1 MISVAPG
8 GDTIGTTFVEFWQN
22 TVIPNLS
29 SIALGTIVLVAIILV
44 WVIKDTARRGA
55 NTIVWSV
62 FTVVG
67 LGLIPL
73 IVYLLVRDPLTLDDH
88 MTDKL
93 SDEVLR
99 LQRNYY
105 AFLMDEQD
113 RKCPVCGH
121 EAKSRYRFCP
131 ACGTELRKVCPGCG
145 ELLESNWKS
154 CPHCG
159 HKIEQSES
167 KGELV

>member
-1 MISVAPG
+1 
-8 GDTIGTTFVEFWQN
+8 
-22 TVIPNLS
+22 
-29 SIALGTIVLVAIILV
+29 VLIAIILI

-55 NTIVWSV
+55 NTVVWSV
-62 FTVVG
+62 FMVIG
-67 LGLIPL
+67 LGLLPL

-88 MTDKL
+88 TTDKL
-93 SDEVLR
+93 NDEVLR

-105 AFLMDEQD
+105 AFLLDEQD
-113 RKCPVCGH
+113 RKCPICGH

-145 ELLESNWKS
+145 ELMESNWKS

-159 HKIEQSES
+159 HRVEQSES

>member
-1 MISVAPG
+1 M
-8 GDTIGTTFVEFWQN
+8 
-22 TVIPNLS
+22 PNLTS
-29 SIALGTIVLVAIILV
+29 VVLGTVVLVAIILI
-44 WVIKDTARRGA
+44 WVIKDTTRRGS
-55 NTIVWSV
+55 NTGVWSAL
-62 FTVVG
+62 TVIG
-67 LGLIPL
+67 LGLLPL

-99 LQRNYY
+99 LQRGYY

-121 EAKSRYRFCP
+121 ETKSGYRFCP
-131 ACGTELRKVCPGCG
+131 ACGTELRRVCPACG
-145 ELLESNWKS
+145 ELMESNWKS

-159 HKIEQSES
+159 HKVEQAES

>member
-1 MISVAPG
+1 MLI
-8 GDTIGTTFVEFWQN
+8 
-22 TVIPNLS
+22 
-29 SIALGTIVLVAIILV
+29 AIILI

-55 NTIVWSV
+55 NTVVWSV
-62 FTVVG
+62 FMVIG
-67 LGLIPL
+67 LGLLPL

-88 MTDKL
+88 TTDKL
-93 SDEVLR
+93 NDEVLR

-105 AFLMDEQD
+105 AFLLDEQD
-113 RKCPVCGH
+113 RKCPICGH
-121 EAKSRYRFCP
+121 EANSRYRFCP

-145 ELLESNWKS
+145 ELMESNWKS

-159 HKIEQSES
+159 HRVEQSES

>member
-1 MISVAPG
+1 
-8 GDTIGTTFVEFWQN
+8 
-22 TVIPNLS
+22 LS
-29 SIALGTIVLVAIILV
+29 SVILGTVVLVAIILI

-55 NTIVWSV
+55 NTVVWSV
-62 FTVVG
+62 LTVVG
-67 LGLIPL
+67 LGLLPL

-93 SDEVLR
+93 NDEVLR
-99 LQRNYY
+99 LQRSYY

-121 EAKSRYRFCP
+121 EAKSGYRFCP

-145 ELLESNWKS
+145 ELMEPNWKS

-159 HKIEQSES
+159 HRVEQSES